1 VKCFAL
7 QGEEEMQQI
16 DDMFTTADWKM
27 LADAV
32 ANKTEA
38 GELHWSEDENVPD
51 SQGVSY
57 LAELGKDMCIYVF
70 RSGDEDAEYHLGVQQ
85 LKRGLWGV
93 LKSVDVSASDDLD
106 LEELFNIVEEKVDEP
121 DLQLQALMRE
131 EFLVDLMGALDQGK
145 RN

>member
-1 VKCFAL
+1 
-7 QGEEEMQQI
+7 MQEI
-16 DDMFTTADWKM
+16 NDMFTTVDWKM

-32 ANKTEA
+32 AKKTEA
-38 GELHWSEDENVPD
+38 GKLHWSEDENVID

-70 RSGDEDAEYHLGVQQ
+70 RSADHDAQYHLGVQQ

-93 LKSVDVSASDDLD
+93 LKSADVSPADDLD
-106 LEELFNIVEEKVDEP
+106 LEELFNIVEGKIDEP

-131 EFLVDLMGALDQGK
+131 EFLVDLMGALDTG
-145 RN
+145 RMTDH